1 MRTKFLYKMFFLFG
15 FLTDK
20 NRFWFGLCWCRYT
33 RAGVGGLARVR
44 VCRFARVRV
53 GGPAWVGVGG
63 LARVGV
69 WTWLVSK
76 CEYFLG
82 PPVLVL
88 LLPCKILKNGKG
100 M

>member
-1 MRTKFLYKMFFLFG
+1 M
-15 FLTDK
+15 
-20 NRFWFGLCWCRYT
+20 CWCRYT

-69 WTWLVSK
+69 WTWLVSVHVGVVSTRLVSK

-82 PPVLVL
+82 SPVLVL
-88 LLPCKILKNGKG
+88 LLLCKILKNGKG

>member
-1 MRTKFLYKMFFLFG
+1 M
-15 FLTDK
+15 
-20 NRFWFGLCWCRYT
+20 CWCRYT

-53 GGPAWVGVGG
+53 GGLAWVGVGGLVRVGVGG

>member
-1 MRTKFLYKMFFLFG
+1 M
-15 FLTDK
+15 
-20 NRFWFGLCWCRYT
+20 W
-33 RAGVGGLARVR
+33 
-44 VCRFARVRV
+44 VRV
-53 GGPAWVGVGG
+53 GGLTWVGVGG

-69 WTWLVSK
+69 WTWLVSVHVGVVSIRLMSK

-88 LLPCKILKNGKG
+88 SLLCKILKNGKG